1 MGRRQTHTHTHTH
14 TPSYLY
20 FPPRVTHEVSIVS
33 TIIYISFQHVLNRL
47 NRKYDNQYC
56 LGSCKCMLCKKVYF
70 FVKIGHLSYVIKLNG
85 EVEHVEVHR
94 EVVPYIFPEEK
105 KTLLS

>member
-1 MGRRQTHTHTHTH
+1 
-14 TPSYLY
+14 
-20 FPPRVTHEVSIVS
+20 
-33 TIIYISFQHVLNRL
+33 
-47 NRKYDNQYC
+47 
-56 LGSCKCMLCKKVYF
+56 MLCKKVYF